1 MTEHYEMPHRFAD
14 YCPHAGVGKACAPC
28 RRAFGEVYRLAHIDF
43 QTQVQASIDDAV
55 VKLQAAA
62 WDEGAQAAGKALGR
76 MFRNE
81 GAYIEPA
88 NPYRPLGEVA

>member
-14 YCPHAGVGKACAPC
+14 LCPHAGVGKACAPC
-28 RRAFGEVYRLAHIDF
+28 RRAFAEVYRLAHIDF
-43 QTQVQASIDDAV
+43 QTQLQSSIDDAM

-62 WDEGAQAAGKALGR
+62 WDEGHTAGSMSLGAAILHGS
-76 MFRNE
+76 
-81 GAYIEPA
+81 AYEEQA